1 MSVLFFLEIRSIF
14 FLCFLFQYGANFNNL
29 VKNELIS
36 QEKIKN
42 FNEKRKYHF
51 VCSVQSLN
59 LLVWRKKK
67 IGPE

>member
-51 VCSVQSLN
+51 VCTVAKFTCLE
-59 LLVWRKKK
+59 KKK